1 MGLATRAI
9 PALPALAAAATL
21 ACAGPPEI
29 DPLYRPAESVLEVLS
44 VLQRHVDDDTYR
56 FPAARDFTGRN
67 VYRSS
72 LLRLENLEQLHADG
86 LRAGHLDGVIH
97 FAKGRALERLG
108 AYSLA
113 VAAYEIAAE
122 RDEDVKSDALR
133 SADTCRDLARAV
145 AIGPAGTRVADATLT
160 LPSPTA
166 ALTRFERRAAALDEL
181 LALNEG
187 SHHAYVVQEEIERAD
202 RARAAYFTRL
212 RGVLP
217 EGDVTAIAERQRLAE
232 RHTESKLAPRHLL
245 DLADLYADL
254 AYEYVESNPPEGL
267 AFDPAAFRDLVDSG
281 ARFYEMVAVQDG
293 TTEKLEATRRLEAFL
308 AFALG
313 IDRDRFSP

>member
-1 MGLATRAI
+1 MGLARAI
-9 PALPALAAAATL
+9 PALAAIASL
-21 ACAGPPEI
+21 ACASTPEI
-29 DPLYRPAESVLEVLS
+29 DPVYRPAESVLEVLA

-72 LLRLENLEQLHADG
+72 LLRLENLEHLHADG

-97 FAKGRALERLG
+97 FGKARALERLG
-108 AYSLA
+108 AYDLA

-122 RDEDVKSDALR
+122 REEAVKSEALR
-133 SADTCRDLARAV
+133 SADTCRDLARVLAT
-145 AIGPAGTRVADATLT
+145 GPEATHVGDASLT
-160 LPSPTA
+160 LPSPSA
-166 ALTRFERRAAALDEL
+166 ALARFEQRGAALDEL

-187 SHHAYVVQEEIERAD
+187 SHHAYVVHEEIERSD
-202 RARAAYFTRL
+202 RERAAYFTRL

-217 EGDVTAIAERQRLAE
+217 EGDVTAIAERQRLVE

-245 DLADLYADL
+245 DLADLYASL
-254 AYEYVESNPPEGL
+254 AYEYVEWHPPESLG
-267 AFDPAAFRDLVDSG
+267 FDPAAFRDLVDSS
-281 ARFYEMVAVQDG
+281 ARFYEMVAAQDG

>member
-1 MGLATRAI
+1 MGLSVATRAI
-9 PALPALAAAATL
+9 PAFAAVASL
-21 ACAGPPEI
+21 ACASTPEL
-29 DPLYRPAESVLEVLS
+29 DPVYRPAESVLEVLA

-97 FAKGRALERLG
+97 FGKGRALERLR
-108 AYSLA
+108 AYGLA

-122 RDEDVKSDALR
+122 RDEAVKAEALR
-133 SADTCRDLARAV
+133 SADTCRDLARALE
-145 AIGPAGTRVADATLT
+145 IGPAATRVADANLT
-160 LPSPTA
+160 LPSPSA
-166 ALTRFERRAAALDEL
+166 ALTRFERRGAALDEL
-181 LALNEG
+181 LALNDG
-187 SHHAYVVQEEIERAD
+187 NHHAYVVREEIERGD
-202 RARAAYFTRL
+202 RERAAYFTRL

-217 EGDVTAIAERQRLAE
+217 EGEVTAIAERRRLAE
-232 RHTESKLAPRHLL
+232 RHADSKLAPRHLL
-245 DLADLYADL
+245 DLADLFADL
-254 AYEYVESNPPEGL
+254 AYEYVEVHPPESL
-267 AFDPAAFRDLVDSG
+267 TFDPAAFRDYVDSG
-281 ARFYEMVAVQDG
+281 ARFYEMVAAQDG